1 MRRRRGRQLLTSRRL
16 PVVGAV
22 LGLLLV
28 LLVAG
33 VAAREGDYTAALPPS
48 ATATTTATAAPSSPE
63 ASPTTAFTPTARKKN
78 EPALPPS
85 PVLGQVLLVLVVLLG
100 LAGAAVLI
108 TSLVR
113 SARDLARSGTL
124 TPPRAVG
131 TAVREA
137 LAPAAEQALVA
148 VEQPDAREAVVRSWL
163 LLGEAAAVVGFP
175 ALPAETAAE
184 YAGRIAAE
192 LDVPATELD
201 RLADLYRE
209 ARFSQH
215 EVGEPQRAEARTLLH
230 RLRDRLTRVPA

>member
-1 MRRRRGRQLLTSRRL
+1 MTRRL
-16 PVVGAV
+16 AIGGV
-22 LGLLLV
+22 LGLLVV
-28 LLVAG
+28 LLMAG
-33 VAAREGDYTAALPPS
+33 VAAREGDYTSRLPPS
-48 ATATTTATAAPSSPE
+48 SAATTAATVAPSSPE
-63 ASPTTAFTPTARKKN
+63 AAPSTASTSATSEE
-78 EPALPPS
+78 EPELPPS
-85 PVLGQVLLVLVVLLG
+85 QVLGRVLLVLVLLLA
-100 LAGAAVLI
+100 LAGAAALI

-113 SARDLARSGTL
+113 SARDLARSGAL
-124 TPPRAVG
+124 TRPRAVG

-175 ALPAETAAE
+175 ARPAETAAE

-192 LDVPATELD
+192 LEVPATELD

-215 EVGEPQRAEARTLLH
+215 EVGEPQRAEARALLH
-230 RLRDRLTRVPA
+230 GLRVRLTRAPA

>member
-1 MRRRRGRQLLTSRRL
+1 MPRRL
-16 PVVGAV
+16 PIVGAV
-22 LGLLLV
+22 LGLLVV

-33 VAAREGDYTAALPPS
+33 VAAREGDYTAPLPPTATS
-48 ATATTTATAAPSSPE
+48 TATATVAPTRQE
-63 ASPTTAFTPTARKKN
+63 ASPTTAFPPTPRKRN
-78 EPALPPS
+78 EPDLPPS
-85 PVLGQVLLVLVVLLG
+85 PVLGRVLLVVVVLLA

-108 TSLVR
+108 TSLVG
-113 SARDLARSGTL
+113 SARDLARSGAL

-175 ALPAETAAE
+175 AGPAETAAE
-184 YAGRIAAE
+184 YAGRIADE
-192 LDVPATELD
+192 LGVPATELD

-215 EVGEPQRAEARTLLH
+215 EVGEPQRTEARTLLH